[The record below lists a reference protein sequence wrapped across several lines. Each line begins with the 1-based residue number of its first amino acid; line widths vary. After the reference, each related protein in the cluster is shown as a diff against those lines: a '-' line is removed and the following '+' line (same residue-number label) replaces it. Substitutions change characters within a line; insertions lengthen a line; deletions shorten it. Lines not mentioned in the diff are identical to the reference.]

1 MFLNPYSKRYA
12 RYLALYRNG
21 SRYIETGFATVNH
34 LMGAGPFL
42 QHFPV
47 FALLT
52 ISLGAPPGPLENASI
67 AGLTFTTN
75 LVCCQAIE
83 LRGVNLFP
91 TEISY
96 YLFIVVALIRLS
108 ATTLL

>member
-1 MFLNPYSKRYA
+1 
-12 RYLALYRNG
+12 
-21 SRYIETGFATVNH
+21 
-34 LMGAGPFL
+34 MGAGPFL
-42 QHFPV
+42 QHFPI

-83 LRGVNLFP
+83 LRGVNLIP
-91 TEISY
+91 NEIS
-96 YLFIVVALIRLS
+96 
-108 ATTLL
+108 